1 LSDTVAHD
9 AVVANDV
16 SGELTIGMLVDSIY
30 MHREGDYSDL
40 PRYGTGTLLVGETST
55 VEAERQLAL
64 T

>member
-1 LSDTVAHD
+1 
-9 AVVANDV
+9 
-16 SGELTIGMLVDSIY
+16 MLVDSIY
-30 MHREGDYSDL
+30 RHREGDYSDL